1 MVDRIR
7 LYTSP
12 FITRN
17 QEIKTLEK
25 LNQVIKQA
33 SRDESSDQASFKGRI
48 KRSSKLQG
56 TNQGIKHLF
65 RRSKFLIAITAG
77 STGHIVVTTPC
88 CASITPL

>member
-25 LNQVIKQA
+25 LNQAIKQA
-33 SRDESSDQASFKGRI
+33 SRDESSDQASISMI
-48 KRSSKLQG
+48 KILDR
-56 TNQGIKHLF
+56 
-65 RRSKFLIAITAG
+65 RRSWKYRAHSSDYPLVIIPGTSYVHRWRNTVG
-77 STGHIVVTTPC
+77 VRGH
-88 CASITPL
+88 